1 MRDREIDDILMKA
14 AQAQPDPDPALLSRI
29 AASLQP
35 TLRPVRP
42 LPPTWVLACGLSA
55 ICLVVAMAGAA
66 GLGFYGVHKMSGLQ
80 TVIFAVLAM
89 VAARA
94 AMAWVAAM
102 IPGSRRQE
110 TPAALVGIACVILL
124 ALFAFLFPDLHTVY
138 FMRGVS
144 CLELGL
150 LAAIPAALGGWLLL
164 RRGFAVDPAAAGIA
178 AGTLAGLAGITM
190 LELHCPNF
198 QMWHVLVWHTAVLPV
213 SAAAGALVA
222 WLVARRNPVR
232 D

>member
-1 MRDREIDDILMKA
+1 MRDREIDDILKKA

-29 AASLQP
+29 AASMQP

-42 LPPTWVLACGLSA
+42 LPPTWVLACGLGA
-55 ICLVVAMAGAA
+55 ICLAVAMAGAA
-66 GLGFYGVHKMSGLQ
+66 GLGFYGVHKMSGVQ
-80 TVIFAVLAM
+80 TVIFAALA
-89 VAARA
+89 VVTGRA
-94 AMAWVAAM
+94 AMAWIAAM

-110 TPAALVGIACVILL
+110 TPAALLGIACVILL
-124 ALFAFLFPDLHTVY
+124 ALFAILFPDLHTVR

-144 CLELGL
+144 CLEVGV
-150 LAAIPAALGGWLLL
+150 LAAIPAALAGWLLL

-190 LELHCPNF
+190 LEFHCPNF
-198 QMWHVLVWHTAVLPV
+198 QMWHVLVWHTAVLPI
-213 SAAAGALVA
+213 SAAVGGLVA
-222 WLVARRNPVR
+222 WLAARRIPAR